1 MADPVTI
8 GATVGWGVSAVGW
21 LVSPII
27 SRLLNKAFAHLDFD
41 ATEKMNIL
49 DMQLLQLQRVTEVVD
64 DSTYRVRLEPLLDKL
79 RSAVYEAEDILDAL
93 EYQRLEKQIQDANS
107 ASSKMDSLKKTLRSA
122 MPRSLLKDKIDGS
135 CCCSVEF

>member
-8 GATVGWGVSAVGW
+8 GATVGWGVSVVGW

-135 CCCSVEF
+135 